1 MPKRNRKMTN
11 LVAVRLDDRQLDA
24 VNEWRRKQT
33 DPPTRAEAI
42 RQLMEI
48 GLAQIAA
55 GAVKAEPKAK
65 GRKA

>member
-48 GLAQIAA
+48 GLAHIAGDA
-55 GAVKAEPKAK
+55 KPK

>member
-48 GLAQIAA
+48 GLAHVAA
-55 GAVKAEPKAK
+55 DGKAK